1 MDVKCFL
8 SYKRLHTQVIIV
20 ASLRHTTRCKQ
31 VQLDKSKS
39 TKKSNGEEV
48 SEEEPATQDNWGRPN
63 LSRSHQLLLSPREL
77 EELLIAFPTVDS
89 VAVNE
94 DLIQE
99 LAHRFTANPTLKAI
113 VMATDAKMFEDNLWT
128 VSDLS
133 VAVSTDPSSCSLGV
147 RHAVVW
153 GFLLYVK

>member
-1 MDVKCFL
+1 MAVKCFL

-20 ASLRHTTRCKQ
+20 ASFRYTTRCKA
-31 VQLDKSKS
+31 VELTKSKS

-48 SEEEPATQDNWGRPN
+48 REREPATQDNWGRSN

-94 DLIQE
+94 DLVQE
-99 LAHRFTANPTLKAI
+99 LTHRFTANPTLKAI
-113 VMATDAKMFEDNLWT
+113 VMATDAKMFKNNLWT

-147 RHAVVW
+147 WHAVIW
-153 GFLLYVK
+153 GFLLYVE

>member
-31 VQLDKSKS
+31 VQPDKSKS

-48 SEEEPATQDNWGRPN
+48 REEEPATQDNWGR
-63 LSRSHQLLLSPREL
+63 HQLLLSPREL

-99 LAHRFTANPTLKAI
+99 LTHRFTANPTLKAI
-113 VMATDAKMFEDNLWT
+113 VMATDAKMFKDNLWT